1 MSLLVAGLTGSGKTS
16 ATRLAARTLGYQW
29 ISGSKL
35 RQMRPGA
42 AEPDDLSDDKSRKC
56 NRQPGLNSAECRIQS
71 PASFDVATEKAFD
84 TALSRMAMSTS
95 DAVFDVW
102 FIPWIM
108 PSGGPPAIFLE
119 ARFETRLDRVC
130 GRMKHAD
137 KEYVAQL
144 LEAKDAHARTVAEQ
158 CYGIDIFTDRTPF
171 EEIVA
176 TDCLS
181 IGEVTRRI
189 CMHAE
194 DDQRHIPSK
203 RS

>member
-1 MSLLVAGLTGSGKTS
+1 
-16 ATRLAARTLGYQW
+16 
-29 ISGSKL
+29 
-35 RQMRPGA
+35 
-42 AEPDDLSDDKSRKC
+42 
-56 NRQPGLNSAECRIQS
+56 
-71 PASFDVATEKAFD
+71 
-84 TALSRMAMSTS
+84 MSTS

-119 ARFETRLDRVC
+119 AKFETRLDRVC
-130 GRMKHAD
+130 SRMNHGD

-144 LEAKDAHARTVAEQ
+144 LGAKDARARTVAQQ

-181 IGEVTRRI
+181 IDEVTRRI
-189 CMHAE
+189 CMLAE
-194 DDQRHIPSK
+194 GDQRHIPEAQLLGR
-203 RS
+203 RSANDYWIVLGTSAAVSDRKAIFHAS

>member
-1 MSLLVAGLTGSGKTS
+1 MDLRIRVAPK
-16 ATRLAARTLGYQW
+16 
-29 ISGSKL
+29 
-35 RQMRPGA
+35 RPDA
-42 AEPDDLSDDKSRKC
+42 AEPYDLSDDRSKKC
-56 NRQPGLNSAECRIQS
+56 SRQPNLNSAEHRIQS
-71 PASFDVATEKAFD
+71 PAPFDVATERAFD
-84 TALSRMAMSTS
+84 TALSRVAMSTS

-119 ARFETRLDRVC
+119 AKFETRLDRVC
-130 GRMKHAD
+130 GRINHAD

-144 LEAKDAHARTVAEQ
+144 LEAKDTQARTVAQQ

-181 IGEVTRRI
+181 IDEVTRRI
-189 CMHAE
+189 CMLNTLALMRPRIVH
-194 DDQRHIPSK
+194 RTSPP
-203 RS
+203 